1 MKNTIKDT
9 QTKKHLIVVIFEGLD
24 DELGNMNSI
33 TCSNE
38 KEFDERFLELYES
51 EEELIK
57 VKTDSEY
64 NYFTF
69 YECENEKQ
77 MNGIVLIS
85 DSWSDL
91 IEEETKY
98 LEYIAKEAKT
108 YDKII
113 F

>member
-1 MKNTIKDT
+1 MKY
-9 QTKKHLIVVIFEGLD
+9 LVVVIFEGLD

-33 TCSNE
+33 ICSNE
-38 KEFDERFLELYES
+38 EEFDKRFLELYEDK
-51 EEELIK
+51 EELIK
-57 VKTDSEY
+57 VKNDSEY

-69 YECENEKQ
+69 YECENERQ

-91 IEEETKY
+91 IKEETNY
-98 LEYIAKEAKT
+98 LEYIASNAKV
-108 YDKII
+108 YSEIN